1 MRNAELSKEKILAAA
16 LREFSDF
23 GIAGARVDRIAKAA
37 GCNKNLIYIYFES
50 KEALFE
56 TILRK
61 HLTRIY
67 EELHFTPEDLPDYAA
82 RIVDFAMANPDLMRL
97 LAWFGLER
105 KVGSPAERS
114 TSAGKKVAALAEAQA
129 QGMVDARFPPAF
141 LLTIIMSIS
150 TAWTAVNP
158 FGPSFDQEGAE
169 DLSALRRRVSE
180 VVRLLVRPPAR

>member
-1 MRNAELSKEKILAAA
+1 MRNSELSREKILAAA
-16 LREFSDF
+16 LREFSDY

-67 EELHFTPEDLPDYAA
+67 EELNFTPDDLPDYAA
-82 RIVDFAMANPDLMRL
+82 RIVDFAMANPDLLRL
-97 LAWFGLER
+97 LAWFGLEQ

-114 TSAGKKVAALAEAQA
+114 ASARDKIAALAAVQA
-129 QGMVDARFPPAF
+129 KGAVNAAFPPAF
-141 LLTIIMSIS
+141 LLTVIMAIS

-158 FGPSFDQEGAE
+158 FGSTLDPEGAG
-169 DLSALRRRVSE
+169 DPSALRQRVSD
-180 VVRLLVRPPAR
+180 VVRLLVALPAG

>member
-1 MRNAELSKEKILAAA
+1 MRNAELSREKILAAA
-16 LREFSDF
+16 LREFSDY

-67 EELHFTPEDLPDYAA
+67 EELHFTPDDLPDYAA

-97 LAWFGLER
+97 LAWFGLEQ

-114 TSAGKKVAALAEAQA
+114 ASAKDKVAALAIAQA
-129 QGMVDARFPPAF
+129 EGTVSAAFPPAF
-141 LLTIIMSIS
+141 LLTVIMSIS

-158 FGPSFDQEGAE
+158 FGPSFDQEGVE
-169 DLSALRRRVSE
+169 DLAALRQRVAQ
-180 VVRLLVRPPAR
+180 VVRLLIEPSPK